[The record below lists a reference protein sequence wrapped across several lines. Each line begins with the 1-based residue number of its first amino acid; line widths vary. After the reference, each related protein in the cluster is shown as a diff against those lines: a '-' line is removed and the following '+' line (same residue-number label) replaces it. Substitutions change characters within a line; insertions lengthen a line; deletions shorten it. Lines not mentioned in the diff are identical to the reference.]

1 MCRGGK
7 MIPLVKDAP
16 GNIFERDRWQRGER
30 PVFVEHRDERIDLA
44 RIPPRTA
51 QPGGSPFA

>member
-1 MCRGGK
+1 